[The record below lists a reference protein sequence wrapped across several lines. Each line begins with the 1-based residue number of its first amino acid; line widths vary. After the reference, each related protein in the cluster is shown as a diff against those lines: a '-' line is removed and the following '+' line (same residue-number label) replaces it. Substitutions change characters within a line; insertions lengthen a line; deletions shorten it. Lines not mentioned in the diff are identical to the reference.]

1 MGFAAFL
8 RHRRA
13 RRLAARMEPWSA
25 EHAAGHVVQF
35 YTGPYP
41 ADAIARFVQEGI
53 DAGEVALVIATEAHV
68 RAIDHRLQGRGRVLY
83 LDADET
89 LAKFMVHGRPDR
101 LRFLDTVGDLVE
113 QAAEHGNGAVR
124 AFGELMVLLC
134 QRGEAEAAVELE
146 TLWNEVAA
154 RHRVK
159 LLCSYPLDVVEGR
172 NKGHAAQLRDAHS
185 HTVPA

>member
-1 MGFAAFL
+1 MGLAGFL

-25 EHAAGHVVQF
+25 GQNAGHVVQF

-41 ADAIARFVQEGI
+41 TAAIAAFLQEGI
-53 DAGEVALVIATEAHV
+53 DAGEVALVIATAAHV
-68 RAIDHRLQGRGRVLY
+68 RAIDHRLRGRGRVLY

-89 LAKFMVHGRPDR
+89 LERFLVNGRPDR
-101 LRFLDTVGDLVE
+101 LRFLDTLGDLVA
-113 QAAEHGNGAVR
+113 QAAERGGAVR
-124 AFGELMVLLC
+124 AFGEMVVLLC
-134 QRGEAEAAVELE
+134 ERGEAEAAVELE
-146 TLWNEVAA
+146 ALWNEVAT

-172 NKGHAAQLRDAHS
+172 NRGHAVRLRDAHS
-185 HTVPA
+185 HAVPN